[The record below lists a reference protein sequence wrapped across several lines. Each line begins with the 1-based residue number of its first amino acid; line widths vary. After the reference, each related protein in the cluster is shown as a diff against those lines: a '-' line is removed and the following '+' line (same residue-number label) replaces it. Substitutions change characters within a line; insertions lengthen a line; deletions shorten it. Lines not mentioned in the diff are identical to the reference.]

1 MKDEERIR
9 ENSVCSKNDDDEI
22 ETLERCERELEG
34 KREMV
39 NMEGRRGKN

>member
-9 ENSVCSKNDDDEI
+9 ENIVCSKNDDEI